1 MGQVNVHEGWEHD
14 EESREKKLGRI
25 IARVNYNANLDF
37 DDGSNM
43 TCGETGRHLGITC
56 LHDGRFV
63 LIHGTQWQ
71 GERPWAE
78 VVDDT
83 KALDAILRT
92 GHSELLSD
100 PKFAPLKALAEST
113 LIEEM

>member
-1 MGQVNVHEGWEHD
+1 
-14 EESREKKLGRI
+14 L
-25 IARVNYNANLDF
+25 
-37 DDGSNM
+37 
-43 TCGETGRHLGITC
+43 
-56 LHDGRFV
+56 
-63 LIHGTQWQ
+63 
-71 GERPWAE
+71 AE